1 LSQRHDNSRPP
12 PRIRRAYYDCRYG
25 QLHLHN
31 AIPAGGGFDEL
42 TPLICIH
49 GAGQTGRVFMPLL
62 APLGYARSVYAPD
75 LPGAGESDPAP
86 GVTAAEAAVHAV
98 LDFVDT
104 MRIRR
109 FDLLAREQ
117 GCETA
122 LQVLA
127 QRGAAVRQVVLLG
140 SAANARVGGVV
151 TSLPLAD
158 ADSPGFCERL
168 VSLLAVQGLD

>member
-1 LSQRHDNSRPP
+1 V
-12 PRIRRAYYDCRYG
+12 RRAYYDCRYG

-42 TPLICIH
+42 TPLVCIH
-49 GAGQTGRVFMPLL
+49 GAGQAGRVFMSLL
-62 APLGYARSVYAPD
+62 APLGYERSVYAPD

-86 GVTAAEAAVHAV
+86 GVNGLAAAVNAV
-98 LDFVDT
+98 TDFVDA

-117 GCETA
+117 GCEAA

-127 QRGAAVRQVVLLG
+127 QRPAAVRRVVLLG
-140 SAANARVGGVV
+140 ATGAVKAGGVA

-158 ADSPGFCERL
+158 ADSPDLATRL
-168 VSLLAVQGLD
+168 VSLLAVPT

>member
-1 LSQRHDNSRPP
+1 MGKHDNSRPP
-12 PRIRRAYYDCRYG
+12 PRIRRAYYDCRHG

-42 TPLICIH
+42 TPVICIH
-49 GAGQTGRVFMPLL
+49 GTGQTGRVFMPLL
-62 APLGYARSVYAPD
+62 APLGYERSVYAPD

-86 GVTAAEAAVHAV
+86 GVAAVESAVHAV
-98 LDFVDT
+98 VDFVDA

-117 GCETA
+117 GCEAA

-127 QRGAAVRQVVLLG
+127 QRGSAVRKVVLLG
-140 SAANARVGGVV
+140 ATGSTRAGSAVTALSLAEAEAPDFARRV
-151 TSLPLAD
+151 
-158 ADSPGFCERL
+158 
-168 VSLLAVQGLD
+168 VSLLAVPA